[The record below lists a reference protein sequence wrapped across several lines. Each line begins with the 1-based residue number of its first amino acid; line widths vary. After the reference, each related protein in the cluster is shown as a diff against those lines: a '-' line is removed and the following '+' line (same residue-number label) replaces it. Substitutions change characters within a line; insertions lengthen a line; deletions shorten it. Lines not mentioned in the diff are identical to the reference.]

1 MLGKQGWR
9 SWMPDSTPHW
19 PCSQHLIHF
28 MQLKLDLK
36 KTVMDAAC
44 GAGENQS
51 GRTEQRSLGNST
63 HPNVT
68 HSMLSVAKASSDSC
82 WPFVENLVHFP
93 VVAKMSICLGQA
105 HIHMCTPPPLQSQ
118 RYLTPGL
125 LIKRLRFRMKE
136 YPRTGTFFFSFPQT
150 WKNFVSIEYVPACI
164 HT

>member
-1 MLGKQGWR
+1 
-9 SWMPDSTPHW
+9 
-19 PCSQHLIHF
+19 

-51 GRTEQRSLGNST
+51 GRTEQRSLGNNT

-150 WKNFVSIEYVPACI
+150 
-164 HT
+164 

>member
-19 PCSQHLIHF
+19 PHSQHLIHF

-51 GRTEQRSLGNST
+51 GRKEQRSLGNNT

-68 HSMLSVAKASSDSC
+68 HSTLSVAKASSDSC
-82 WPFVENLVHFP
+82 WPFMENLVHFP

-105 HIHMCTPPPLQSQ
+105 HIHMCTHPHSNHSVISHQVSLLSAS
-118 RYLTPGL
+118 GL
-125 LIKRLRFRMKE
+125 GWKSIQE
-136 YPRTGTFFFSFPQT
+136 QEPFFFSFPQT
-150 WKNFVSIEYVPACI
+150 WKNFVSIEYVPAYI